1 VFLIHSSPSSPT
13 NGSNELISVLP
24 KDQNFNEKV
33 FSLVVT
39 SEQAKHMGLEA

>member
-1 VFLIHSSPSSPT
+1 MRTETKIS
-13 NGSNELISVLP
+13 ELIR
-24 KDQNFNEKV
+24 KV